1 MNKTFLLFLLLLT
14 LTGTTCKD
22 SNPVDGNCTNCPT
35 KPDTTS
41 HNFIWKL
48 DTLGAEGSVVNDV
61 AVISE
66 KDIWVVGKFYRV
78 PFGGN
83 DTVAYNAMHWDGIK
97 WELKTIIINNFGGYS
112 SATPLTTIRA
122 FDSTD
127 IWVFS
132 DAGSY
137 GRYNGTSW
145 QSAWVAERQGGITRI
160 WGESSNKL
168 YFGGT
173 NGSLTYWNGSTF
185 TKLETGTTKNVID
198 MWGCGDSM
206 LVSFQDELKI
216 VGGITIKNY
225 PQSGLSGSIYSI
237 WHDCK
242 EQTMYCITA
251 VSGVMKK
258 ENGGSLWLPNSYAPI
273 DAIRVRGVS
282 PSDIYMSGV
291 DGFIGHYNGSNW
303 KSLRTIIPQPENG
316 SVTWWG
322 LSVKKETGAIIGL
335 GASRSYAL
343 RFEHF

>member
-1 MNKTFLLFLLLLT
+1 M
-14 LTGTTCKD
+14 
-22 SNPVDGNCTNCPT
+22 
-35 KPDTTS
+35 
-41 HNFIWKL
+41 
-48 DTLGAEGSVVNDV
+48 VNDV

-66 KDIWVVGKFYRV
+66 NDIWVVGKFYRV

-83 DTVAYNAMHWDGIK
+83 DTVAYNAMHWDGVK
-97 WELKTIIINNFGGYS
+97 WELKSILIRLDYQADIVIDVVPITAIKN
-112 SATPLTTIRA
+112 TT
-122 FDSTD
+122 DNH
-127 IWVFS
+127 IWVSTGVGGASYYDGIKWFQKIIPW
-132 DAGSY
+132 GS
-137 GRYNGTSW
+137 GFNT
-145 QSAWVAERQGGITRI
+145 TRI